1 MKHAISVC
9 RGFLLC
15 LPAKVCN
22 IGMLRDYRAQLR
34 ELKATAKQ
42 EESGGGDAGAE
53 NVDPGA
59 ARGGRS
65 CELCD
70 WVVGL

>member
-1 MKHAISVC
+1 
-9 RGFLLC
+9 
-15 LPAKVCN
+15 
-22 IGMLRDYRAQLR
+22 MLRDYRAQLR

-42 EESGGGDAGAE
+42 EESGRVGDAGAE

-59 ARGGRS
+59 PRGSGGRS

-70 WVVGL
+70 RVVGC